1 MFAKLLSFIRSTVI
15 RPSHILIFLV
25 LALIVV
31 GLVAWGSLAL
41 YWSNL
46 PWWTLRLVVSLVFAA
61 FGIWA
66 LWLSRRSKMRFV
78 FAGVFIVVLTY
89 WWMIPAS
96 HQRIWQTD
104 VAVLP
109 HAEIDG
115 DRVVLR
121 NVRNFTY
128 QALDDFTVHYE
139 DREVFLSDLTGV
151 DFFISYWMQ
160 GPVGHTFLS
169 FTFKNAPPV
178 SISIETRPESH
189 EGFHPLASMF
199 KQFELIYV
207 VGDEKDIV
215 GVRTNHRKEDVF
227 MYPVRVSADS
237 ARALFL
243 IYLERIN
250 ELAAQ
255 PEWYN
260 LLSNNCTLN
269 IIRYANRA
277 GRVGEFNIRHLLNGW
292 IDGYLYYA
300 GFLDTDLP
308 FEEFRQRSHI
318 NAAAQA
324 ADGAADFSAQIRASL
339 PKPSARAAS
348 APQR

>member
-1 MFAKLLSFIRSTVI
+1 MISKIVPFFRTLVFKPSTW
-15 RPSHILIFLV
+15 LLV
-25 LALIVV
+25 LTVFLLFF
-31 GLVAWGSLAL
+31 GLVTWGSLAL

-46 PWWTLRLVVSLVFAA
+46 PSSILRTVTALVFAG

-66 LWLSRRSKMRFV
+66 LWISRKSKMRLG
-78 FAGVFIVVLTY
+78 FAGVFLVVVAY
-89 WWMIPAS
+89 WWVIPAS
-96 HQRIWQTD
+96 HQRVWQTD
-104 VAVLP
+104 VAVMP

-115 DRVVLR
+115 DRVLLR
-121 NVRNFTY
+121 NVRNFKY
-128 QALDDFTVHYE
+128 QTRDDFTVKYE
-139 DREVFLSDLTGV
+139 DREVFLSHLTGV
-151 DFFISYWMQ
+151 DFFISYWME

-169 FTFKNAPPV
+169 FTFDNAPPL

-215 GVRTNHRKEDVF
+215 GVRTNHRQEEVYL
-227 MYPVRVSADS
+227 YPVRVSAEG

-250 ELAAQ
+250 ELAAK

-269 IIRYANRA
+269 IVRYANRA
-277 GRVGEFNIRHLLNGW
+277 GRVGDFNIRHLLNGW
-292 IDGYLYYA
+292 IDAYLYHA
-300 GFLDTDLP
+300 GFIDTDLP
-308 FEEFRQRSHI
+308 FDELRQRSHI
-318 NAAAQA
+318 NKAAQA
-324 ADGAADFSAQIRASL
+324 AENDPDFSKRIRAGL
-339 PKPSARAAS
+339 PTPSSR
-348 APQR
+348 

>member
-1 MFAKLLSFIRSTVI
+1 MFSKIVSFFRSTVI
-15 RPSHILIFLV
+15 KPSHLLVILSVVLV
-25 LALIVV
+25 FA

-46 PWWTLRLVVSLVFAA
+46 PWWSLRLAVSLAFAV

-78 FAGVFIVVLTY
+78 FAGVFLVVLAY
-89 WWMIPAS
+89 WWVIPAS
-96 HQRIWQTD
+96 HQRLWQTD
-104 VAVLP
+104 VAVMP
-109 HAEIDG
+109 HADIDG
-115 DRVVLR
+115 DRILLR
-121 NVRNFTY
+121 NVRNFKY
-128 QALDDFTVHYE
+128 QTLDDFTVKYE
-139 DREVFLSDLTGV
+139 DREVFLSHLTGV
-151 DFFISYWMQ
+151 DFFISYWMK

-169 FTFKNAPPV
+169 FTFDNAPPL

-207 VGDEKDIV
+207 MGDEQDIV

-227 MYPVRVSADS
+227 LYPVRVSAEG

-250 ELAAQ
+250 ELAAK

-269 IIRYANRA
+269 IVRYANRA

-292 IDGYLYYA
+292 IDTYLYHA

-324 ADGAADFSAQIRASL
+324 AEGDPDFSAKIRAGL
-339 PKPSARAAS
+339 PIPPARVAS
-348 APQR
+348 AP